1 MITIVTGQPRSG
13 TSMTM
18 MVLDKGGIPA
28 EHSPNLNSNINPYG
42 SFETTNFQGVIDK
55 CNGKCIKCM
64 TPQILFDVPEGDYK
78 VIMPVRDPEQIIF
91 SRIEAFKMK
100 KMPPNLDRQIGQI
113 ERHYRFIRFIISHRP
128 DMQLLEIPYDDYF
141 QKTAKVCDDI
151 ASFVE
156 VPFVTSMAA
165 TAIDPQYYEVRTKES
180 VIAKLGEIK

>member
-18 MVLDKGGIPA
+18 MLLDKGGIPA
-28 EHSPNLNSNINPYG
+28 EYSPNLNSNINPYG

-113 ERHYRFIRFIISHRP
+113 ERHYRFIRFIKSQDR
-128 DMQLLEIPYDDYF
+128 
-141 QKTAKVCDDI
+141 K
-151 ASFVE
+151 
-156 VPFVTSMAA
+156 
-165 TAIDPQYYEVRTKES
+165 S
-180 VIAKLGEIK
+180 VV

>member
-18 MVLDKGGIPA
+18 MLLDKGGIPA

-141 QKTAKVCDDI
+141 QKTDKVIGDI
-151 ASFVE
+151 STFIGSKFDPVE
-156 VPFVTSMAA
+156 GKK
-165 TAIDPQYYEVRTKES
+165 AIDPEYYEVRTKES